1 MSALNA
7 ALQDPSMDN
16 RGILKVYSTAAA
28 NFDAATKSV
37 TEPMAKSAADAVSR
51 DLHRLAS
58 ARAEVVAAS
67 EAGKSAQII
76 DAITATK
83 SLPAATS
90 FQHDWDVKVNG
101 LCSGY
106 DD

>member
-76 DAITATK
+76 TATK